1 LTLQTRILSAA
12 LILYSLL
19 SVLLIV
25 QNPGLQYDEALLV
38 LGSVQMRHSP
48 QEINLPH
55 DPNTWYCVHGRCFP
69 LMTVRYAG
77 AIKDYLCLPLFALF
91 GASAECIR
99 VISMLLGALGI
110 WGLSRLVSRQ
120 VSAAQGA
127 MAAIVLA
134 MNPAYL
140 NMTIFD
146 NGAVAI
152 WMGAF
157 GLLCL
162 TLNGY
167 LLRCPQAN
175 AQCES
180 AIQAPFCGRLLKSP
194 AWAAVWLGCA
204 MGLGVWAR
212 ANFVWLLAAI
222 FAAALIVLGR
232 RMLVP
237 VSHWGALAAGGAAG
251 GAPFIAYQVHSGGG
265 TWEALSMFQA
275 NEPLRNRL
283 FTRLVLFSETLLA
296 DREHRAIWAGPGMP
310 DWQPWFFLA
319 VVVACCAVCLAARNR
334 SWERGAALT
343 FLFLSA
349 ALFFS
354 KLAVSEHHLIVLL
367 PLAAVVVVLGLRIIN
382 RRWLSIAIAVLY
394 AGSALYWHVLEI
406 KGLST
411 TGGVGLWSD
420 SIYTLADY
428 LEEKY
433 PDQEVKILDWG
444 LQNNLFVLTEGR
456 LHTREIFGEPHTSEI
471 EEVKKGGVFLLN
483 GAHHRQF
490 PAASEEFLKALE
502 ISHVPARH
510 FVVRQENGAPYVEIV
525 EINPGRKN

>member
-1 LTLQTRILSAA
+1 MALQTKILPAA
-12 LILYSLL
+12 LILYTLL

-25 QNPGLQYDEALLV
+25 QNPGVQYDEALLV
-38 LGSVQMRHSP
+38 SGSVQMRHSP
-48 QEINLPH
+48 QEIDLPH

-99 VISMLLGALGI
+99 VMSMLLGALGI
-110 WGLSRLVSRQ
+110 WGLSRLVSGQ
-120 VSAAQGA
+120 AGAAQGA

-162 TLNGY
+162 ALDGY
-167 LLRCPQAN
+167 LLKRN
-175 AQCES
+175 AQ
-180 AIQAPFCGRLLKSP
+180 
-194 AWAAVWLGCA
+194 AAFWLGCA

-212 ANFVWLLAAI
+212 ANFVWLLAAM
-222 FAAALIVLGR
+222 FGAAVIVLRR

-237 VSHWGALAAGGAAG
+237 VSHWGALAAGGAVG
-251 GAPFIAYQVHSGGG
+251 GAPFLAYQIHSGGG
-265 TWEALSMFQA
+265 TWQSLSMFQA
-275 NEPLRNRL
+275 SEPLRQRL
-283 FTRLVLFSETLLA
+283 FTRIVLFSETLLA

-319 VVVACCAVCLAARNR
+319 VVLSCCAVCLAARNR
-334 SWERGAALT
+334 SWDRAAALT
-343 FLFLSA
+343 FVFLSA
-349 ALFFS
+349 PLFFS
-354 KLAVSEHHLIVLL
+354 KLAVSEHHLVVLL
-367 PLAAVVVVLGLRIIN
+367 PLAAVVVVLALRTIHK
-382 RRWLSIAIAVLY
+382 RWLTIALAVLY
-394 AGSALYWHVLEI
+394 AGSALYWQILEI
-406 KGLST
+406 KGLSA

-420 SIYTLADY
+420 SVYTLAGY

-433 PDQEVKILDWG
+433 PDREVKILDWG

-456 LHTREIFGEPHTSEI
+456 LHTREIFGEPHPPEI

-483 GAHHRQF
+483 GADHRQF

-502 ISHVPARH
+502 VSHVPARRL
-510 FVVRQENGAPYVEIV
+510 VVRQENGAPYAEIIEV
-525 EINPGRKN
+525 DPERN